1 MGFLVDISVR
11 KIIHIDMDAYYASVE
26 QRDFPQLRGKP
37 IVVGG
42 PPNSRGVVSTASY
55 EARKYGIHSAM
66 PSSRVLKLCPKAIF
80 VKPRFDVYKEV
91 SLQIRE
97 IFFQYSDLVEP
108 LSLDEAYIDVSN
120 NKKNMKSATIIAQ
133 EILYNIFQKTKLTAS
148 GGLGPNKFV
157 AKVASDFKKPN
168 GLTVVTP
175 DEVENFIANLPIG
188 KFYGVGKVTEKKMI
202 SLGILSGK
210 ELRLWPLVEL
220 QKHFG
225 KAGKY
230 YFDIARG
237 IDNRPVSPERI
248 RKSVGVER
256 TFKKDI
262 LSPGEFE
269 EAIYKLAVELQR
281 RIERQQTA
289 GQTLT
294 IKIKDPNFV
303 VHSKQ
308 ITGDKFIR
316 DIDEI
321 FLMGKKLFYQLLPE
335 PRPLRLIGLTLS
347 HLDTEKET
355 TFSNIRQIEFPFED
369 KRVNTQ

>member
-1 MGFLVDISVR
+1 MDISVR

-37 IVVGG
+37 VVVGG
-42 PPNSRGVVSTASY
+42 PPNSRGVVATASY

-66 PSSRVLKLCPKAIF
+66 PTSRVLKLCPKAIF

-148 GGLGPNKFV
+148 GGVGPNKFV
-157 AKVASDFKKPN
+157 AKVASDFNKPN

-175 DEVENFIANLPIG
+175 DEVENFIASLPIG

-210 ELRLWPLVEL
+210 ELRFWPLVEL

-230 YFDIARG
+230 YFDIAHG

-262 LSPGEFE
+262 LSPNEFE

-281 RIERQQTA
+281 RIERQQTG

-294 IKIKDPNFV
+294 IKIKDANFV
-303 VHSKQ
+303 IHSKQ

-321 FLMGKKLFYQLLPE
+321 FLMGKKLFRQLLPE
-335 PRPLRLIGLTLS
+335 PKPLRLIGLTLS
-347 HLDTEKET
+347 HLDTEKD
-355 TFSNIRQIEFPFED
+355 SASPNIGQIEFPFD
-369 KRVNTQ
+369 DMSVNTQ